1 MAIPTTLHQL
11 WKTED
16 VPARFTTL
24 RETWRR
30 RNPRWDVRLWTD
42 RDLDELVATRY
53 PELLDIYHG
62 YEAPICRADLGRYL
76 VLETFGGAYADLDCE
91 CLRPLEPLLEA
102 VAFVIGVEPDVHRH
116 DGLVERSGLEK
127 VLCPSFIAC
136 EPGHPFWRHVRDRI
150 PAAFG
155 EGSVLDQTGPFLLTH
170 AYHAYNDPAEL
181 TIPPAEV
188 LYPFNKFQCW
198 DGSIHDLAIWERD
211 SRGAFVAHYWDGGW
225 FRQPT
230 PLDGPPLGLS
240 AKLSAAAISPTTYPD
255 DPAATLISCLTT
267 TDGWTPDLELAI
279 ETYLHQ
285 THPSR
290 ELVIVAARIDPVLA
304 KRVEA
309 YGRSDIRLIAARDGA
324 ATAAQLRAAGVQAAR
339 GSLVCRWDAG
349 ELQDP
354 RRLHVQLRVLAQ
366 GQAQASL
373 ISRRLEWRPAARQM
387 AITADSPGLGSLIC
401 QKALWPEEEADAA
414 ETLRKIFAA
423 LRVTTVDLPR
433 LSLKVVREADIAAF
447 EAAWPT
453 ASARFEGDRCDA
465 VAEEVGKRLPLGL
478 VRRETAAPKPLAH
491 RRSKPGEILVLTPV
505 KDGRRRLP
513 RYFELLS
520 RLDSGGAPLSVAFLE
535 GDSRDGSFEA
545 MQDALPSLEGRFAR
559 VEAYRRHDGLEIHGP
574 RWERGVQRARRAAI
588 ARARNR
594 LLAAALGEAEWV
606 LWLDVDVMDY
616 PADLIARLLE
626 TGKDIVVP
634 HCVLPDGRSF
644 DLNTF
649 IFANGADD
657 PKSLVDGLFQPFR
670 GDGRLYLEDVADQDL
685 VKVDSVGGA
694 ALLVRGDLHRD
705 GLNFPAY
712 PYGGYIETEGL
723 AMMARDM
730 GQACWALPKLR
741 IVHPDDTAA
750 G

>member
-24 RETWRR
+24 RETWRK
-30 RNPRWDVRLWTD
+30 RNPSWDIRLWTD
-42 RDLDELVATRY
+42 RDLDELVSTRY
-53 PELLDIYHG
+53 PELLELYRG

-76 VLETFGGAYADLDCE
+76 VLETFGGIYADLDCE
-91 CLRPLEPLLEA
+91 CLKPLDPLLA
-102 VAFVIGVEPDVHRH
+102 GLAFVVGVEPDVHRH
-116 DGLVERSGLEK
+116 DGLVERSGLDK

-136 EPGHPFWRHVRDRI
+136 EPGHPFWPHVRDHARQ
-150 PAAFG
+150 AFG
-155 EGSVLDQTGPFLLTH
+155 QGGILDQTGPFMLTR
-170 AYHAYNDPAEL
+170 AYHAYGEKAALTILPAE
-181 TIPPAEV
+181 T
-188 LYPFNKFQCW
+188 LYPFDKFQCW
-198 DGSIHDLAIWERD
+198 DGRVHDLTVWERD
-211 SRGAFVAHYWDGGW
+211 SREAYVAHYWDGGW
-225 FRQPT
+225 FRPAA

-240 AKLSAAAISPTTYPD
+240 ARLSAAPIAPATYPD

-267 TDGWTPDLELAI
+267 ADGWTVDLELAI

-290 ELVIVAARIDPVLA
+290 ELVIVVRRIDPMLA
-304 KRVEA
+304 RRVGA
-309 YGRSDIRLIAARDGA
+309 YGRGDIRLIAAGDDA
-324 ATAAQLRAAGVQAAR
+324 STPAQLRAVGAQAAG

-349 ELQDP
+349 ELQDA

-366 GQAQASL
+366 GKAQASL
-373 ISRRLEWRPAARQM
+373 LARRLEWRPDTRQM
-387 AITADSPGLGSLIC
+387 AITADNPGLGSLIC
-401 QKALWPEEEADAA
+401 QKSLWPRDEDDPA
-414 ETLRKIFAA
+414 ETLRQLFAA

-433 LSLKVVREADIAAF
+433 LSLKVVRPADAAAF

-453 ASARFEGDRCDA
+453 ATARFEGDRCDD

-478 VRRETAAPKPLAH
+478 VRRETAEAKPTA
-491 RRSKPGEILVLTPV
+491 RSRPKPGEILILTPV

-513 RYFELLS
+513 RYMELLS
-520 RLDSGGAPLSVAFLE
+520 RLDGGGAPLSVAFLE

-545 MQDALPSLEGRFAR
+545 LQDALPSLEGRFAR
-559 VEAYRRHDGLEIHGP
+559 VEAYRRHDGLAIDGP
-574 RWERGVQRARRAAI
+574 RWERSVQRVRRAAI

-594 LLAAALGEAEWV
+594 LLATALGEAEWV

-616 PADLIARLLE
+616 PADLLARLLE
-626 TGKDIVVP
+626 TGKSIVVP
-634 HCVLPDGRSF
+634 HCVLPDGSSF

-649 IFANGADD
+649 IFANGGDD
-657 PKSLVDGLFQPFR
+657 PKHLVDGLFQPFR

-685 VKVDSVGGA
+685 VQVDSVGGA

-730 GQACWALPKLR
+730 GEACWALPKLR
-741 IVHPDDTAA
+741 VLHPDDTAP